1 MTRRPGDFPPK
12 TRRLIAERAGYR
24 CSKPDCRRQ
33 TLGPGPGPLDVARI
47 GDACHIFSAAS
58 GGPRGA
64 GGLTLEE
71 RQSASNGIWLCTD
84 HARLIDA
91 NQGRGYPAPL
101 LRGWR
106 QLHEAYL
113 AHEMRGLVPPCAMI
127 TEVSVREGPDA
138 LTSRPI
144 ALSTLN
150 IITGPNNSGKTTLL
164 DVLARAGQDGAPAGR
179 RWYGQLSADI
189 RWFDPQPHLLQLHDS
204 EDGKELIHDERR
216 APSMAAPYRT
226 VTIKPRRKP
235 PSGVDDW
242 AALLGLDRHAFLAV
256 LRDVPR
262 CVRGEVTRVDI
273 SDGIPEVRLRSAP
286 DPVRLDRPSWSADI
300 ALLETAIAVAQM
312 HSVKG
317 PTLLLLDD
325 FGVFLHPVATRK
337 LFQTLTSASQ
347 GFQTIVVTHQILPPE
362 VTREWTI
369 TSIGHYE
376 PLLAGELS
384 LEPPV
389 PVLGG
394 EDSP

>member
-47 GDACHIFSAAS
+47 GDACHIFSAAP

-64 GGLTLEE
+64 GGLTLEG

-84 HARLIDA
+84 HARLIDT

-150 IITGPNNSGKTTLL
+150 SDHGTAARRRAALPRRGGLPRRLPGEQGRQGAVARGRLGPGCAGPDGSA
-164 DVLARAGQDGAPAGR
+164 ARAPRSSGRGRPGGHGLGR
-179 RWYGQLSADI
+179 RQV
-189 RWFDPQPHLLQLHDS
+189 
-204 EDGKELIHDERR
+204 
-216 APSMAAPYRT
+216 AAQ
-226 VTIKPRRKP
+226 
-235 PSGVDDW
+235 
-242 AALLGLDRHAFLAV
+242 LLGA
-256 LRDVPR
+256 
-262 CVRGEVTRVDI
+262 
-273 SDGIPEVRLRSAP
+273 
-286 DPVRLDRPSWSADI
+286 
-300 ALLETAIAVAQM
+300 M
-312 HSVKG
+312 
-317 PTLLLLDD
+317 
-325 FGVFLHPVATRK
+325 
-337 LFQTLTSASQ
+337 
-347 GFQTIVVTHQILPPE
+347 
-362 VTREWTI
+362 TREI
-369 TSIGHYE
+369 SALEFDAGHRL
-376 PLLAGELS
+376 PSHG
-384 LEPPV
+384 V
-389 PVLGG
+389 R
-394 EDSP
+394 